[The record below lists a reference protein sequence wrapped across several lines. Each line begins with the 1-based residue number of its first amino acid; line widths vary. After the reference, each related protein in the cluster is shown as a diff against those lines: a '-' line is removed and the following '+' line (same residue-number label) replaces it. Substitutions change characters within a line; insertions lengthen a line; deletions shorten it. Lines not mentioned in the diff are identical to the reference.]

1 MKAASTTLLVFAL
14 GLGIGP
20 ARAQYPPGQYPPG
33 QYPPGQYPPGQ
44 YPPGQYPPGQNPPG
58 QNPNGGP
65 PTLKRGKNAG
75 PAASGIP
82 STTYGMVR
90 ASAGSEFIVEAEDH
104 RIITFRMSSQTTID
118 KQGKTVD
125 ISAFPPG
132 DHVVVDANQDDAG
145 YFTATAVKFDSP
157 GSPTDKAHV
166 ADTWDLPK
174 LDGRAA
180 AGSSGSVT
188 REAGD
193 DRPVLRR
200 KNDSGDSTASSA
212 PPTNAPPASAPQ
224 TAAAPPPVNPDDLP
238 DNRPTT
244 VVKQSDPGRDPDA
257 PVLRR
262 RGAPAP
268 PSGPPVSSASS
279 APVATASATPPSSAP
294 SSANAARSPEPPS
307 ILTAGSSAPRSTGDE
322 AILKA
327 REAVDQFGGSLPN
340 FFCQQITTRYQSD
353 HPKSGWDALDI
364 VTADVAYEDG
374 RETYKNIKVGNKAVN
389 KNMEDIEGTRS
400 TGEFASALAD
410 LMSPWTDASFR
421 RTGSDS
427 IHGHP
432 TWVYHFDVQR
442 DHSHWRIE
450 AAGQLYYPAFSGSI
464 WIDKQSSRVLRIE
477 QQAKNIPVLFPFDT
491 TESATDYD
499 YIRLATPESFLLP
512 VDAEVLS
519 CVRGTNTCARNK
531 IEFRN
536 YRKFGAE
543 SSVTFDSKQP

>member
-1 MKAASTTLLVFAL
+1 MTGRPPSSAA
-14 GLGIGP
+14 
-20 ARAQYPPGQYPPG
+20 RD
-33 QYPPGQYPPGQ
+33 
-44 YPPGQYPPGQNPPG
+44 
-58 QNPNGGP
+58 
-65 PTLKRGKNAG
+65 AG

-82 STTYGMVR
+82 STTYGIMR
-90 ASAGSEFIVEAEDH
+90 ASTGSEFVVEAEDH
-104 RIITFRMSSQTTID
+104 RIITFRMSAQTLID
-118 KQGKTVD
+118 KQGKNVD

-132 DHVVVDANQDDAG
+132 DHVVVDANQDDTG
-145 YFTATAVKFDSP
+145 FFTATAVKFDSP
-157 GSPTDKAHV
+157 GSPADKAHV

-174 LDGRAA
+174 LDGRGA
-180 AGSSGSVT
+180 AGSTGSVT
-188 REAGD
+188 RAPGD

-200 KNDSGDSTASSA
+200 KTDSGDSTASS
-212 PPTNAPPASAPQ
+212 SAPQ
-224 TAAAPPPVNPDDLP
+224 PANAPTAANAPAANAPPPVNPDDLP

-244 VVKQSDPGRDPDA
+244 VVKSDDPGRDPDA

-268 PSGPPVSSASS
+268 PSGPPASSASS
-279 APVATASATPPSSAP
+279 APVATASATPPPSPRPESPRSA
-294 SSANAARSPEPPS
+294 EPPS
-307 ILTAGSSAPRSTGDE
+307 ILTAGSSAPRSAGDE
-322 AILKA
+322 AIQKA

-364 VTADVAYEDG
+364 VSADVAYEDG

-421 RTGSDS
+421 RSGSDS

-519 CVRGTNTCARNK
+519 CMRGTNMCARNK